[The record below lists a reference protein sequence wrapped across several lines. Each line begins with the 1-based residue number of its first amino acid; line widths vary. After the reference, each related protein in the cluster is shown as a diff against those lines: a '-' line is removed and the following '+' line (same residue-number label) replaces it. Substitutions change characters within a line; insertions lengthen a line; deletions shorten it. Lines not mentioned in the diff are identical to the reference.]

1 MSEHTNSSAALSSG
15 LLETMTITEVRS
27 FQPEVMVIPLGS
39 TEPHGPHL
47 PYGTD
52 TMLAD
57 GLTREAVELAN
68 AQNARVL
75 RLPPLPFG
83 NNVNFKDFPF
93 ACRLRVETLMAVI
106 VDLVTFAVEEG
117 VKKIVIVNC
126 HGGND
131 ATVNSALRSLFDRF
145 QNTAFVGAC
154 GFGAFSENLYR
165 ELFFDGSPHAGDF
178 ETSVMMHYQPA
189 LVRDGERRPATMNF
203 PILEALASGRIS
215 SVRNWAQLMPES
227 CGGRP
232 DEATAEK
239 GRRFAQTDA
248 AGLAAFLVTLSRS
261 PWHSG
266 FPYPQT
272 GNEPASNG

>member
-1 MSEHTNSSAALSSG
+1 MSKNTKATVSSG

-27 FQPEVMVIPLGS
+27 FHPEVMVIPLGS

-52 TMLAD
+52 TILAD

-68 AQNARVL
+68 LQDARIL
-75 RLPPLPFG
+75 RLPALPFG

-93 ACRLRVETLMAVI
+93 ACRLRIETLIAVI
-106 VDLVTFAVEEG
+106 EDLVTFAVEEG

-154 GFGAFSENLYR
+154 GFGAFSETLYR
-165 ELFFDGSPHAGDF
+165 ELFFDASPHAGDF
-178 ETSVMMHYQPA
+178 ETSVMMYYEPE
-189 LVRDGERRPATMNF
+189 LVRDSERRPAAMNS
-203 PILEALASGRIS
+203 PILDALASGRVS

-239 GRRFAQTDA
+239 GRRFAQNDA
-248 AGLAAFLVTLSRS
+248 AGLADFLVTLSRS
-261 PWHSG
+261 PWHPG

-272 GNEPASNG
+272 GNESVSNG

>member
-1 MSEHTNSSAALSSG
+1 MSEHTKATVSPG

-52 TMLAD
+52 TILAD
-57 GLTREAVELAN
+57 GLTREAVALAN
-68 AQNARVL
+68 LQDARIL

-106 VDLVTFAVEEG
+106 GDLVTFAVEEG
-117 VKKIVIVNC
+117 VKKILIVNC
-126 HGGND
+126 HGGNE

-154 GFGAFSENLYR
+154 GFGAFSENLYG

-178 ETSVMMHYQPA
+178 ETSVMMHYEPG
-189 LVRDGERRPATMNF
+189 LVRDGERRPAAMNS
-203 PILEALASGRIS
+203 PILEALTSGRIS

-232 DEATAEK
+232 DEATVEK
-239 GRRFAQTDA
+239 GRHFAQADA
-248 AGLAAFLVTLSRS
+248 AGLADFLVTLSRS
-261 PWHSG
+261 PWHPG
-266 FPYPQT
+266 FPYPQP
-272 GNEPASNG
+272 GNELVSNG